1 MPAPEYRRTKSNPP
15 STKPLLVLKD
25 PQLKPPAKLNER
37 RDQLRQILFA
47 RFDFTEMARRALG
60 ANWRRRSPEEQEE
73 FVRLFTQVLE
83 HAYAGIIESYTDEKI
98 VYTNERIDGTFA
110 DVSSKVLTSKGE
122 EYSINYK
129 AHLVSNEWKVYDVVA
144 ENISLVNN
152 YRSQFTRVIAHESYE
167 ELVRRLKNKADF
179 ERTEKAIVARLV
191 AVERRAVA
199 SLPAASWGGVHP
211 AILTRIYAR
220 SMRKSNLRRRR

>member
-1 MPAPEYRRTKSNPP
+1 MKRKNSCRLKIVVV
-15 STKPLLVLKD
+15 LLLTVALSSVAHSAAAGVPTEQIKATVEKALVVLKD
-25 PQLKPPAKLNER
+25 PALKPPAKLSER

-60 ANWRRRSPEEQEE
+60 ANWRRRTPQEQEE
-73 FVRLFTQVLE
+73 FVRLFTDVLE
-83 HAYAGIIESYTDEKI
+83 RSYAGIIESYSDEKI

-110 DVSSKVLTSKGE
+110 DVASKIFTSKGE

-129 AHLVSNEWKVYDVVA
+129 AHLVSNEWKVYDVIA

-152 YRSQFTRVIAHESYE
+152 YRSQFTRVIAHESYD

-179 ERTEKAIVARLV
+179 DAPKRQ
-191 AVERRAVA
+191 
-199 SLPAASWGGVHP
+199 
-211 AILTRIYAR
+211 
-220 SMRKSNLRRRR
+220 